1 LRRLPRARQAVVL
14 AGLLLGAPALAYLPP
29 ATAILKRVVQKRD
42 ELGVTSLE
50 ADGTLELS
58 GDGALALKA
67 LLAGPGGPPP
77 TPTAPPAGTGGAPT
91 PQLSVP
97 AALFVKAPGRCRL
110 ELAPEGA
117 PPAARPTLSL
127 RGARMAGQ
135 RGLDGVLPA
144 RALLEGLC
152 ALLAERGAGGAEPER
167 YLAERL
173 AGRGVALGEVAFGRL
188 GERVAWVLGA
198 RPQDPRPQAWIDK
211 LTFQPIRLLASLGG
225 ADRDVRLL
233 DFGSPIGGEIF
244 PRAVEVWSADKLE
257 ARFTLGKVT
266 TNLKLPDALF

>member
-1 LRRLPRARQAVVL
+1 
-14 AGLLLGAPALAYLPP
+14 
-29 ATAILKRVVQKRD
+29 
-42 ELGVTSLE
+42 
-50 ADGTLELS
+50 
-58 GDGALALKA
+58 
-67 LLAGPGGPPP
+67 
-77 TPTAPPAGTGGAPT
+77 
-91 PQLSVP
+91 
-97 AALFVKAPGRCRL
+97 VKAPGRCRL
-110 ELAPEGA
+110 ELAPEST
-117 PPAARPTLSL
+117 PPAARPTLAL
-127 RGARMAGQ
+127 RGTRVAGQ
-135 RGLDGVLPA
+135 RGLDGVPPA

-167 YLAERL
+167 SLAERL

-211 LTFQPIRLLASLGG
+211 LTFQPIRLMASLGG
-225 ADRDVRLL
+225 ADRDVRLV
-233 DFGSPIGGEIF
+233 DFGSPIGGEVF